1 MECNMAELP
10 THIVRSQ
17 NIITPHRFL
26 VIILDNFRKPNNQI
40 SSFFPHFMAW
50 PTLHQSTKQTK
61 TKQKKVNL
69 ALREQSWFLIAT

>member
-40 SSFFPHFMAW
+40 SSFFPSFYGLANAT
-50 PTLHQSTKQTK
+50 PVDETNKNK
-61 TKQKKVNL
+61 TKKS
-69 ALREQSWFLIAT
+69 EPCS